1 MHSTAWFLLQ
11 DLHRCCSPAC
21 GRLDRARPSGCS
33 FADGQSGGE
42 YHHAGYVSANTFV
55 FGIDEWPFHHGG
67 LIVGS
72 QGVGERWDKR
82 SQHCKK
88 QRYPKKWINTMRFF
102 LYGALPKCMLSRTD
116 WIQVFGTSCMY
127 RADRQKGVS
136 FKGPQWLQESMSFG
150 NIGSKTGKHCDGK
163 QCV

>member
-33 FADGQSGGE
+33 FADGQSGGQ

-55 FGIDEWPFHHGG
+55 FSIDEWPFHHGG

-102 LYGALPKCMLSRTD
+102 LWGVAKVYVVAHWLDSGFRNLMH
-116 WIQVFGTSCMY
+116 
-127 RADRQKGVS
+127 VS

-150 NIGSKTGKHCDGK
+150 NIGSKTGKHCDAK